1 MESAGESKQAISA
14 VVKAYTESGVKKKVT
29 SEPVGPTKDIT
40 DSSTETAPASPISS
54 DSQQSDFDNTKP
66 IEKEEQIGPST
77 FDPDKFTA
85 QDEPLIEDAYPG
97 LTEGTEEFAED
108 VASKV
113 SKRTEMAMAEGVIG
127 SDVNKDL
134 DETFPN
140 LYKDVFSE
148 IQNSKL
154 FATEYNGLSD
164 EVKKA
169 IEPGVI
175 FEDGEVSGLDYTKIP
190 KEAISKIVA
199 DYDDE
204 NWFENVLN
212 KSVESLSGKILDEKK
227 IELALQK
234 KEAFFLFEKLKNE
247 KGILDGIEASTNAE
261 SRKEDELTR
270 LEYNSTLAKLKSLE
284 KGLNEE
290 SIIMNSLEIIQNNT
304 KLPGLVST
312 ASTALGASA
321 AYALSFLPA
330 IHSQSE
336 GAKFKDAIAIAKW
349 KEANPLIFPEGVEP
363 TSKEGMSLRIEHQK
377 EAIRGAELYSEKVMK
392 QSLDIFNSI
401 KEFSP
406 KDYRDGNFNFA
417 GDVIGQLGFQVSMA
431 KLGGASGLPLG
442 VTVASFEAGYSMSRM
457 EMYGDAIKGGLD
469 HVDAARLADQ
479 YALISAPLEMI
490 PIGGYLGKKAEKIG
504 LGQFRKKIIDEITEK
519 GVKNFSKDFASN
531 QVAFSLKPMFK
542 KAGVEFLEEGGQ
554 EAAQYN
560 LGLGLAK
567 LYNKDKE
574 DSQVE
579 FTKEDF
585 GSDKYWKSMKENFI
599 LGGLAGAGI
608 GGTMSVLNGDVFVG
622 SNYAAMEEMFLD
634 PKQMG
639 KINDQL
645 DAYRKIGKIETD
657 EDLQIA
663 KERVGIVAKAS
674 AEVNNATKTTPL
686 LNNTATKRKLFE
698 LTTER
703 LSLNKEVEGVETLA
717 LVSDKKER
725 IAKIDETISGIVSG
739 KIALKDLETEQEF
752 IAPAQDATPVAEEA
766 EQIALEEPTESQLQ
780 SDVDNG
786 EVVTEMFT
794 DENDIPDVYKNK
806 TKVENSIRNTGTVKV
821 GRKGKTN
828 PTFMVTVEKSLADY
842 HESTKQVSEPTQDAA
857 QDVAQDAAPVVEGVV
872 RDLPEGV
879 TIEEAIDEEGEID
892 YELEE
897 KVKEIAR
904 SRDLGIT
911 SDREIKSVAKDKDG
925 NVIGGTFTSYDQST
939 GKYTFDVVLSEE
951 YEGKGIGSNLLDGV
965 KDLPYEIEEMNPDAE
980 VEVDVVS
987 STMKSMLER
996 IGFKVKEKIGADR
1009 FLMTKSEVDATPV
1022 VEGDD
1027 SSLESDIDIVAE
1039 EKLDDLPTFKRK
1051 LREMKVVQKDL
1062 KSAQEKLKNLIRAFI
1077 PSGPYGKNQVNT
1089 LVRIVEQATVKN
1101 YNNQVERI
1109 IKVIDHQREKSKK
1122 SLITK
1127 MVSFIKASS
1136 RNAKTKKGVRRS
1148 TGISAK
1154 GSSFF
1159 KSAKRVIENSMNQ
1172 DFDKLDEAQ
1181 KNIDDSLVE
1190 SAIIKEQNGEPL
1202 TTKEQ
1207 AAIDEALAYELFSG
1221 INDMSIE
1228 QVQEIFNDLK
1238 EKKSEFR
1245 EEFKNRRIIKA
1256 EEVKQI
1262 KKEAKEQISKDY
1274 TLLYNEDGSRKG
1286 VDQLLKQRKEIWESF
1301 KKLKV
1306 WDGIKKWAGLY
1317 DFRTSRGFTDYMR
1330 NNIDH
1335 LGTLSNLLDKS
1346 GKFFT
1351 NNLYNA
1357 LNKMYD
1363 NHWGGFFKQRDNLDV
1378 MVNSID
1384 GIKGGYKE
1392 FISNLNPKNITLKGI
1407 LTQGKNPTDYTV
1419 DTDEAMRIYALSKND
1434 IQREKLLAMG
1444 FTDKKMDEL
1453 KDHIG
1458 ADAVTFADKVVE
1470 YLSNEY
1476 YESVNDV
1483 FKFINN
1489 TNLGQTENYFPT
1501 QTVSVEVNAKDLK
1514 DSSFKKIFDAETA
1527 NALKDRIDLKGDI
1540 KLQGI
1545 RFTSTLENHFE
1556 SMERFKSYAIGV
1568 QKIVALF
1575 ESKDVNMLLD
1585 ETGLKS
1591 AIKNSVN
1598 AMINPG
1604 SVIKQKQNF
1613 IDKFLSRFVRY
1624 ALNFKVVQIAKQATS
1639 FVQAFEDYSFRGE
1652 GKQNVIID
1660 LPMFML
1666 EYAATIATLPSQ
1678 YKKFKNLSPTFRKR
1692 MEEGLKGDIYGLE
1705 TGQAVFKPIS
1715 KKSTKAGSFLRGYQ
1729 KSGAFGTVAGDA
1741 LGVMGYMVNYNR
1753 DIANGI
1759 DEATALSNLNNYN
1772 ATQQTRRGTE
1782 KSGIQLNPSTSSRVF
1797 TMFGSTLFLQ
1807 INKVR
1812 SSTINITRS
1821 AMDGK
1826 APKAK
1831 DVRALALNFAIANV
1845 LFTFMANI
1853 AKFIA
1858 GDEEDKE
1865 AGLQAVKDAGMGLS
1879 LLYQIPFIGSGVEAA
1894 MNKARGSR
1902 MPSSTVVNPFDR
1914 LFKDLYKAADEKDVL
1929 AGVKPII
1936 ELTIGAKIDPVIGLY
1951 NMYGGDFDDGMYD
1964 LVGISKSYKPGY
1976 GRKKPK
1982 QKTIEQL
1989 DAAYRSDQRKAAK
2002 GFDSGGYGKGKSKGF
2017 GTKGY
2022 D

>member
-54 DSQQSDFDNTKP
+54 DSQQSDFDPKGFATPEGSATGKLNVDTLINAGEDMP
-66 IEKEEQIGPST
+66 QEREVTEEIVP
-77 FDPDKFTA
+77 DDKFGVYDIENKSLA
-85 QDEPLIEDAYPG
+85 PLDAPVESEVP
-97 LTEGTEEFAED
+97 LKDRPTPD
-108 VASKV
+108 VY
-113 SKRTEMAMAEGVIG
+113 
-127 SDVNKDL
+127 KDL
-134 DETFPN
+134 SSNILEDM
-140 LYKDVFSE
+140 E
-148 IQNSKL
+148 IAAKSKQDRL
-154 FATEYNGLSD
+154 VKAAEKTIIDDGIIAKEYDMTPEKYRL
-164 EVKKA
+164 A
-169 IEPGVI
+169 
-175 FEDGEVSGLDYTKIP
+175 
-190 KEAISKIVA
+190 
-199 DYDDE
+199 
-204 NWFENVLN
+204 
-212 KSVESLSGKILDEKK
+212 ILDTYAKK
-227 IELALQK
+227 M
-234 KEAFFLFEKLKNE
+234 
-247 KGILDGIEASTNAE
+247 LDGIDYSEYETQQKLSYLQEQKGN
-261 SRKEDELTR
+261 LTPGSSAI
-270 LEYNSTLAKLKSLE
+270 EGMDSEIKSLE
-284 KGLNEE
+284 KKRSEYINNRVAQVGAQIENIKATIDYTDKSDTKAKLEE
-290 SIIMNSLEIIQNNT
+290 IKKLEMSLKPVINPVAYARGKAETSDVKAMPGDTPMEQLTNYYHSLAREYSDIANNT
-304 KLPGLVST
+304 NTLEM
-312 ASTALGASA
+312 
-321 AYALSFLPA
+321 
-330 IHSQSE
+330 I
-336 GAKFKDAIAIAKW
+336 
-349 KEANPLIFPEGVEP
+349 
-363 TSKEGMSLRIEHQK
+363 TSSVPIL
-377 EAIRGAELYSEKVMK
+377 
-392 QSLDIFNSI
+392 
-401 KEFSP
+401 
-406 KDYRDGNFNFA
+406 
-417 GDVIGQLGFQVSMA
+417 GDVMGTREVRDRFYELRQELIELTPIVTLNRKELKEDNFFSQLA
-431 KLGGASGLPLG
+431 KGTVGALLSPNI
-442 VTVASFEAGYSMSRM
+442 VTTEQQQANKLYNSFEAAGVSSNLSEEADEAMQESLDPTLMEEIGSMTGFVAGMMPAFVSGGAIVKGIGTVARGANLLNKVDKFSKMNKATRLLVGATTKGLEYEAAGAISTSSTIEEEASFLSGFMGETFTRGLSKLVPKKVYNATMLKLFGGSSNKVKDIFMKSSAKVASKTGYGFGEVAEEYGNEIGNIINESDGDLKKFIALHSERFGDFDENVKFGLMTFGMGMAFGAATNSGKAFMTTHKKWLGEQTPEVQSKFTTIASDIKKDLDSVSQEAAPAVEEVKENETEPEAKGNTETVDDVMERSVTLYEHQGGTLDEPVVGDLVLDGQRVVVETKDGKIYDIGNKNDIGLKAISELGMSYDTPSVSVTKDSELRI
-457 EMYGDAIKGGLD
+457 GDDSYTIQEELPTQGVEYDETGDVLSASVLDASGKPTMFKGALAEEIALQVLLNKTQTDNQKNRIDKLLEQDEEFNDEIRAIEEVAEKE
-469 HVDAARLADQ
+469 ADKNTEQ
-479 YALISAPLEMI
+479 TVEQTGEKAKKRLISDEA
-490 PIGGYLGKKAEKIG
+490 YAKAEKELKDMMG
-504 LGQFRKKIIDEITEK
+504 NLSSGTGFK
-519 GVKNFSKDFASN
+519 G
-531 QVAFSLKPMFK
+531 
-542 KAGVEFLEEGGQ
+542 
-554 EAAQYN
+554 
-560 LGLGLAK
+560 
-567 LYNKDKE
+567 
-574 DSQVE
+574 
-579 FTKEDF
+579 
-585 GSDKYWKSMKENFI
+585 
-599 LGGLAGAGI
+599 AGALAVVVARKLEDGAI
-608 GGTMSVLNGDVFVG
+608 SIADITTEMVQMFSEDIRPYVQ
-622 SNYAAMEEMFLD
+622 AAYD
-634 PKQMG
+634 
-639 KINDQL
+639 
-645 DAYRKIGKIETD
+645 
-657 EDLQIA
+657 
-663 KERVGIVAKAS
+663 S
-674 AEVNNATKTTPL
+674 ATKT
-686 LNNTATKRKLFE
+686 KL
-698 LTTER
+698 
-703 LSLNKEVEGVETLA
+703 
-717 LVSDKKER
+717 
-725 IAKIDETISGIVSG
+725 
-739 KIALKDLETEQEF
+739 
-752 IAPAQDATPVAEEA
+752 
-766 EQIALEEPTESQLQ
+766 
-780 SDVDNG
+780 
-786 EVVTEMFT
+786 
-794 DENDIPDVYKNK
+794 
-806 TKVENSIRNTGTVKV
+806 
-821 GRKGKTN
+821 
-828 PTFMVTVEKSLADY
+828 
-842 HESTKQVSEPTQDAA
+842 KQ
-857 QDVAQDAAPVVEGVV
+857 
-872 RDLPEGV
+872 
-879 TIEEAIDEEGEID
+879 
-892 YELEE
+892 EE
-897 KVKEIAR
+897 KV
-904 SRDLGIT
+904 
-911 SDREIKSVAKDKDG
+911 
-925 NVIGGTFTSYDQST
+925 
-939 GKYTFDVVLSEE
+939 
-951 YEGKGIGSNLLDGV
+951 
-965 KDLPYEIEEMNPDAE
+965 
-980 VEVDVVS
+980 
-987 STMKSMLER
+987 
-996 IGFKVKEKIGADR
+996 
-1009 FLMTKSEVDATPV
+1009 
-1022 VEGDD
+1022 
-1027 SSLESDIDIVAE
+1027 
-1039 EKLDDLPTFKRK
+1039 DDLPTFKRK

-1062 KSAQEKLKNLIRAFI
+1062 KGAQEKLKNLIRAFI

-1190 SAIIKEQNGEPL
+1190 SAITKEQNGEPL
-1202 TTKEQ
+1202 TIKEQ

-1335 LGTLSNLLDKS
+1335 LATLSNLLDKS

-1384 GIKGGYKE
+1384 GVKGGYKQ

-1458 ADAVTFADKVVE
+1458 TDAVTFADKVVE
-1470 YLSNEY
+1470 YLSDEY

-1613 IDKFLSRFVRY
+1613 VDNFLSRYIRY

-1715 KKSTKAGSFLRGYQ
+1715 KKSTKTGSFLRGYQ
-1729 KSGAFGTVAGDA
+1729 KAGAFGTVAGDA

-1812 SSTINITRS
+1812 SSTINITRA

-1831 DVRALALNFAIANV
+1831 DVRALALNFAIANI

-1853 AKFIA
+1853 AKFIG

-1865 AGLQAVKDAGMGLS
+1865 AGLQAIKDAGMGLS

-1989 DAAYRSDQRKAAK
+1989 DAAYRSDQRKATK
-2002 GFDSGGYGKGKSKGF
+2002 GFNSGGYGKGKSKGF